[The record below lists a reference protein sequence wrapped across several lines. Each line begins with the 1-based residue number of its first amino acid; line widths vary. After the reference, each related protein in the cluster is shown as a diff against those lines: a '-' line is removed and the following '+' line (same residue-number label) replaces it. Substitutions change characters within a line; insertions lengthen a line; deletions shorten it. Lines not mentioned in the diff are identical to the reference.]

1 MAIPIIISLALFFV
15 AVVCKLL
22 ETWRN
27 SITLTIYWGLIG
39 ASSSVLAYVI
49 LPEHI
54 IWCIVLAAG
63 ISAVEYFVTAVIQV
77 LAVSYFNS
85 DPRFLN

>member
-1 MAIPIIISLALFFV
+1 MAISIIISLALFSIAV
-15 AVVCKLL
+15 ACKLL

-27 SITLTIYWGLIG
+27 SITLTVYWSLIG
-39 ASSSVLAYVI
+39 ASSAVLAYVI

-54 IWCIVLAAG
+54 IWCIAIAAG
-63 ISAVEYFVTAVIQV
+63 ISVVEYFLTTVIEA
-77 LAVSYFNS
+77 LAMPYVNS